1 MESKDEVSDTDSGI
15 ILQSEDVELNLVRI
29 AIQNLL
35 YYGVVTLVSILQ
47 YSNVY
52 CPTPKVQDLVDD
64 KSLQEACLSYVTKQ
78 GPDSPVSPAKELTH
92 AVRKQQRAL
101 EERLEACL
109 EELRRLC
116 LREALSASDDSS
128 LSDGLLLEEAC
139 TCQSL
144 SHLATVIGPF
154 ENKSLEG
161 LQLVGPETGGLE
173 RAPIQNSPWK
183 ETSLDHPYEKPRR
196 SSEAGSESSSPA
208 TTPQDGPSASSLW
221 LLEPASYYMVPIRSV
236 PGQRQGRTSAPATP
250 EMQGRRG
257 QSQSLRVQ
265 MDPPPNERK
274 LNQVTFSPSA
284 DRVCWSPALTGL
296 RPSEREA
303 YGFIL
308 EFLGRGQASEFDK
321 LRFLRAVETLSGAVH
336 AQANGSMD
344 DYFPKTVLAQKIE
357 KLDLMAASISRII
370 PLPLITPS
378 LDRKDSASVYIQT
391 IQALD
396 DMLQALVMEGR
407 DPSMAVLQRCL
418 EIILPWLMQSEK
430 AHEQA
435 RALGTISRTLRFICS
450 FPQLQDSVELHAAE
464 SSMSGQLLGTL
475 GLFCMSANH
484 EISLGASEALH
495 YFFKILALHRRPSFK
510 RFREVLAGQ
519 GEQGGQ
525 LPFFRKY
532 LTPEEKTAV
541 VMVAME
547 AMTNAGRHDV
557 LAASKMLGMILKFC
571 QPEIGKVPEIIK
583 YIYRNMSSFTEATAQ
598 ETIKRVIHLLAENY
612 TDEVILTLFEID
624 SWRALRELLLEPSQ
638 RVEVHA
644 FFSPLFVALL
654 LQASSLLGAGATE
667 AFWGQQHL
675 ADWTDPVSC
684 TVEALRTLMTSAG
697 YGDHV
702 SYIEKLGGWELL
714 ASPERHLEGVALL
727 ARAMVTKNCWH
738 SCPIFGLVVGIL
750 QDLDHEN
757 HLTALTF
764 MTELLQCPD
773 VAAMVD
779 KVMLRILASWL
790 QCEEPAAVKLL
801 LRAVEVFVKHGNM
814 GKQLR
819 ALQPYVLNCC
829 YSADGGVV
837 AETFQLLRYLV
848 EHLTW
853 QDSSSFLIQLAF
865 TLGPFLE
872 EESEH
877 LRLEAFEVYGA
888 VLAKVRRRVLV
899 FPLKHQVLNLLVLLV
914 LHLEDVSVH
923 VAQISRPALCHT
935 ATILGWWK
943 LRVIFAKKDVWT
955 ILRALVSC
963 RSLIVPL
970 LCRELGDALSGLL
983 SCSFWDLQPQ
993 HCNNVCVW
1001 RVCDAAQRYV
1011 ATRQDV
1017 ALLAQGP
1024 RKTGH
1029 GAARP
1034 QGNLLQMQLEQEA
1047 SKALW
1052 FLKQSVTLFKS
1063 PQAPIRQAAVWFA
1076 GQIIQTLS
1084 TEEAREAEDAYTGKQ
1099 QDPGADH
1106 AAALYL
1112 RTKPRETLRLSQYES
1127 ESEAS
1132 RLARVGAEASVPKEV
1147 GALVRGYRKGQV
1159 AQMFGDIS

>member
-1 MESKDEVSDTDSGI
+1 
-15 ILQSEDVELNLVRI
+15 
-29 AIQNLL
+29 
-35 YYGVVTLVSILQ
+35 
-47 YSNVY
+47 
-52 CPTPKVQDLVDD
+52 
-64 KSLQEACLSYVTKQ
+64 
-78 GPDSPVSPAKELTH
+78 
-92 AVRKQQRAL
+92 
-101 EERLEACL
+101 
-109 EELRRLC
+109 
-116 LREALSASDDSS
+116 
-128 LSDGLLLEEAC
+128 
-139 TCQSL
+139 
-144 SHLATVIGPF
+144 
-154 ENKSLEG
+154 
-161 LQLVGPETGGLE
+161 
-173 RAPIQNSPWK
+173 
-183 ETSLDHPYEKPRR
+183 
-196 SSEAGSESSSPA
+196 
-208 TTPQDGPSASSLW
+208 
-221 LLEPASYYMVPIRSV
+221 
-236 PGQRQGRTSAPATP
+236 
-250 EMQGRRG
+250 
-257 QSQSLRVQ
+257 
-265 MDPPPNERK
+265 
-274 LNQVTFSPSA
+274 
-284 DRVCWSPALTGL
+284 
-296 RPSEREA
+296 
-303 YGFIL
+303 
-308 EFLGRGQASEFDK
+308 
-321 LRFLRAVETLSGAVH
+321 
-336 AQANGSMD
+336 
-344 DYFPKTVLAQKIE
+344 
-357 KLDLMAASISRII
+357 
-370 PLPLITPS
+370 
-378 LDRKDSASVYIQT
+378 
-391 IQALD
+391 
-396 DMLQALVMEGR
+396 
-407 DPSMAVLQRCL
+407 
-418 EIILPWLMQSEK
+418 
-430 AHEQA
+430 
-435 RALGTISRTLRFICS
+435 
-450 FPQLQDSVELHAAE
+450 
-464 SSMSGQLLGTL
+464 
-475 GLFCMSANH
+475 
-484 EISLGASEALH
+484 
-495 YFFKILALHRRPSFK
+495 
-510 RFREVLAGQ
+510 
-519 GEQGGQ
+519 
-525 LPFFRKY
+525 
-532 LTPEEKTAV
+532 
-541 VMVAME
+541 MVAME

-624 SWRALRELLLEPSQ
+624 SWRGAHKPWEILASFPKGYEVIMEHLLQRLTARRRSWAQEPRGGVEISPLIATRALRELLLEPSQ

-955 ILRALVSC
+955 ILRAL
-963 RSLIVPL
+963 
-970 LCRELGDALSGLL
+970 
-983 SCSFWDLQPQ
+983 
-993 HCNNVCVW
+993 
-1001 RVCDAAQRYV
+1001 
-1011 ATRQDV
+1011 
-1017 ALLAQGP
+1017 
-1024 RKTGH
+1024 
-1029 GAARP
+1029 
-1034 QGNLLQMQLEQEA
+1034 LEQEA

-1084 TEEAREAEDAYTGKQ
+1084 TEEAREAEDAYTALRCMRG
-1099 QDPGADH
+1099 DPDPMVSSLATQTFYVLEAMGT
-1106 AAALYL
+1106 
-1112 RTKPRETLRLSQYES
+1112 RPVTTPTSCFCCRRPR
-1127 ESEAS
+1127 
-1132 RLARVGAEASVPKEV
+1132 
-1147 GALVRGYRKGQV
+1147 RGY
-1159 AQMFGDIS
+1159 F